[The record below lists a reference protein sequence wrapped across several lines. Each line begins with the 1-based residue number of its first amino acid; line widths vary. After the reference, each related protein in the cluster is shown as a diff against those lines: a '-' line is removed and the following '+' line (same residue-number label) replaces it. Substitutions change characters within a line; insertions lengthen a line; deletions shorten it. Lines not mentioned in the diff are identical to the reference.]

1 MSILTLPNLKAYLRE
16 ISADLDLPL
25 EMARAAAVAEANAF
39 CGVDLD
45 AEFADGAPGDVV
57 MACCLLAQA
66 HADPA
71 TPDENEYRRG
81 AAQKLLFPYR
91 RASGVASA

>member
-16 ISADLDLPL
+16 ISADLDVPL
-25 EMARAAAVAEANAF
+25 EMARAAAIAEANAF
-39 CGVDLD
+39 CGVDLET
-45 AEFADGAPGDVV
+45 EFEDGAPGDVV
-57 MACCLLAQA
+57 MACCLLAQV

-71 TPDENEYRRG
+71 TPVENEYRRG

-91 RASGVASA
+91 RTSGMVSA